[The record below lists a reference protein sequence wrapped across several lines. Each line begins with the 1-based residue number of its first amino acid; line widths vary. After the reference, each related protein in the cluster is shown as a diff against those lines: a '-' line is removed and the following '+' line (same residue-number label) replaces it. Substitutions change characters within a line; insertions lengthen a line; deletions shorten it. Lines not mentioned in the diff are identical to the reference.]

1 MLNTRPIKN
10 KKDVHLS
17 SSSSSSSTLDEKK
30 TIQNDEF
37 HEFDNDNVFIQ
48 FDDMNNNKNN
58 LLNQIITEKNV
69 MVKNIP
75 FTNPEKNEIIQ
86 NNPSSKP
93 EKNEI
98 IQNIPSSKP
107 ENNKSVDYDKIQN
120 KFIIYEQSEIKT
132 ILLSDVINSILN
144 AETNDAY
151 IKKYLFIISF
161 NSITNQNEYNFMPSV
176 LTENLDMLIE
186 LENSIFTI
194 INNDE
199 FETKELKHKTNLILF
214 FYQIVMFIYKST
226 FNYYDDSK
234 LKTIYNIL
242 SYRFSLIILKQIYNL
257 KDEIKYLNSN
267 FKESLEIKHKLESK
281 IFGNLKEEK
290 EEKEEKNEN
299 LVGGYDEESN
309 EENND
314 ENNDEDT
321 NNSYSDGGNYKNDR
335 TVNND
340 LSSVSSSST
349 YSSVDSDEE
358 DDDDDKDSY
367 NINSASMNAS
377 FYKS

>member
-10 KKDVHLS
+10 KKDVHSSS
-17 SSSSSSSTLDEKK
+17 SSSSSSSTLNEKK
-30 TIQNDEF
+30 IIQHDEF

-48 FDDMNNNKNN
+48 FDDMNKNN
-58 LLNQIITEKNV
+58 LVNQIITEKNA
-69 MVKNIP
+69 MIQNIP
-75 FTNPEKNEIIQ
+75 LVKPIKNEIIQ
-86 NNPSSKP
+86 NISSFNPV
-93 EKNEI
+93 KNEI

-107 ENNKSVDYDKIQN
+107 ENDKSVDYDKIQN

-186 LENSIFTI
+186 LENSIFMI

-234 LKTIYNIL
+234 LKKIYNIL

-281 IFGNLKEEK
+281 IFGNLKEENILK

-299 LVGGYDEESN
+299 LVGGEVSN
-309 EENND
+309 EED
-314 ENNDEDT
+314 SDEDT

-340 LSSVSSSST
+340 LSSVSSSSS
-349 YSSVDSDEE
+349 YSSADSDDE
-358 DDDDDKDSY
+358 DDEDSY
-367 NINSASMNAS
+367 NKNSASMNAS

>member
-1 MLNTRPIKN
+1 
-10 KKDVHLS
+10 
-17 SSSSSSSTLDEKK
+17 
-30 TIQNDEF
+30 
-37 HEFDNDNVFIQ
+37 
-48 FDDMNNNKNN
+48 
-58 LLNQIITEKNV
+58 
-69 MVKNIP
+69 
-75 FTNPEKNEIIQ
+75 
-86 NNPSSKP
+86 
-93 EKNEI
+93 
-98 IQNIPSSKP
+98 
-107 ENNKSVDYDKIQN
+107 
-120 KFIIYEQSEIKT
+120 
-132 ILLSDVINSILN
+132 
-144 AETNDAY
+144 
-151 IKKYLFIISF
+151 
-161 NSITNQNEYNFMPSV
+161 MPSV

-290 EEKEEKNEN
+290 EEKEEKKEEKNEN

-309 EENND
+309 EESNE
-314 ENNDEDT
+314 ENNEDT
-321 NNSYSDGGNYKNDR
+321 NNSYSEDDNHKNDR

-349 YSSVDSDEE
+349 YSSVDSD
-358 DDDDDKDSY
+358 DDESY
-367 NINSASMNAS
+367 NENSASMNAS